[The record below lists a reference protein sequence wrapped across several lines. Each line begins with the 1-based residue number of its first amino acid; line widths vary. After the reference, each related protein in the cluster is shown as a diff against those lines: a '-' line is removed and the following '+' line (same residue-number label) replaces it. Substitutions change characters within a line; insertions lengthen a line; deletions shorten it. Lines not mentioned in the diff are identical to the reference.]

1 MLKTQINSKMKK
13 TIKLLML
20 CFIVSSLSM
29 AQKSPKV
36 EIKELNLTEFKQKV
50 WNFDKSKTFKSV
62 DKTPVIL
69 DFFATWCRPCKML
82 APHLQA
88 LQNKYQGKIIIYEID
103 VDKEPELAQRFNV
116 SAMPTLI
123 FIDSQTTYK
132 TELGYQE
139 YDALEKMMNKYFFLK
154 K

>member
-1 MLKTQINSKMKK
+1 MKK
-13 TIKLLML
+13 TINLLML
-20 CFIVSSLSM
+20 CFIVSSMSI
-29 AQKSPKV
+29 AQKTSKT
-36 EIKELNLTEFKQKV
+36 EIAELDLKGFKQKV
-50 WNFDKSKTFKSV
+50 WDFEKNKTFKSNS
-62 DKTPVIL
+62 KTPIIL

-103 VDKEPELAQRFNV
+103 VDKEPELAQHFNV

-123 FIDSQTTYK
+123 FIDTQTTYK

-139 YDALEKMMNKYFFLK
+139 YEVLEKLMQKYFLGK
-154 K
+154 KK

>member
-1 MLKTQINSKMKK
+1 MKRP
-13 TIKLLML
+13 IKLLML
-20 CFIVSSLSM
+20 CLIVSSLSM
-29 AQKSPKV
+29 AQKSTKV
-36 EIKELNLTEFKQKV
+36 EIQELNLTAFKQKV
-50 WNFDKSKTFKSV
+50 WNFDKNKTFKSV

-82 APHLQA
+82 APHLQM

-103 VDKEPELAQRFNV
+103 VDKEPEIAQRFNV

-139 YDALEKMMNKYFFLK
+139 YEALEKMMNNYFFK
-154 K
+154 KK

>member
-1 MLKTQINSKMKK
+1 MKRTIN
-13 TIKLLML
+13 LLML
-20 CFIVSSLSM
+20 CFIVSSMSI
-29 AQKSPKV
+29 AQKSAKI
-36 EIKELNLTEFKQKV
+36 EIHELDLKSFKQKV
-50 WNFDKSKTFKSV
+50 WDFDKNKTFKSV
-62 DKTPVIL
+62 SKTPIIL

-82 APHLQA
+82 APHLQT

-103 VDKEPELAQRFNV
+103 VDKEPELAQHFNV

-139 YDALEKMMNKYFFLK
+139 YDALEKIMQKYFFAK
-154 K
+154 KK

>member
-1 MLKTQINSKMKK
+1 MKR

-20 CFIVSSLSM
+20 CFIVSSMSI
-29 AQKSPKV
+29 AQKPAKV
-36 EIKELNLTEFKQKV
+36 EIKELNLQTFKQKV
-50 WNFDKSKTFKSV
+50 WNFDKNKTFKTV

-82 APHLQA
+82 APHLQT
-88 LQNKYQGKIIIYEID
+88 LQNKYQNKIIIYEID

-123 FIDSQTTYK
+123 FIDSSTSYK

-139 YDALEKMMNKYFFLK
+139 YEALEKMMNKYFFSK

>member
-1 MLKTQINSKMKK
+1 MKRI
-13 TIKLLML
+13 IKLLML
-20 CFIVSSLSM
+20 CFIVSSMSI
-29 AQKSPKV
+29 AQKPGKV
-36 EIKELNLTEFKQKV
+36 EIKELNLQTFKQKV
-50 WNFDKSKTFKSV
+50 WNFDKNKTFKTV

-82 APHLQA
+82 APHLQT

-103 VDKEPELAQRFNV
+103 VDKEPELARRFDV

-123 FIDSQTTYK
+123 FIDSSTSYK

-139 YDALEKMMNKYFFLK
+139 YEALEKMMNKYFFSK

>member
-1 MLKTQINSKMKK
+1 MKRTIN
-13 TIKLLML
+13 LLML
-20 CFIVSSLSM
+20 CFIVSSMSI
-29 AQKSPKV
+29 AQKSAKI
-36 EIKELNLTEFKQKV
+36 EIHELDLKSFKQKV
-50 WNFDKSKTFKSV
+50 WDFDKNKTFKSV
-62 DKTPVIL
+62 SKTPIIL

-103 VDKEPELAQRFNV
+103 VDKEPELAQHFNV

-139 YDALEKMMNKYFFLK
+139 YDALEKIMQKYFFAK
-154 K
+154 KK